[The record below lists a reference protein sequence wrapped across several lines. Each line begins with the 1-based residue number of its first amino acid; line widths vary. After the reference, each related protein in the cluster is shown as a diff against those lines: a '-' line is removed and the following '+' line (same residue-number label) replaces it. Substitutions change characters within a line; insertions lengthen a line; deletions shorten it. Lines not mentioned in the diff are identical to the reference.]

1 MTAPQQE
8 LPRLFTANDIAVLTI
23 GSVIGSGIFLV
34 PGLVLRDAGGS
45 VGLALL
51 IWILGGALSYLG
63 ALTYAELGAMSPRAG
78 GLYLYIRD
86 AFGPAAAF
94 AYGWTLFAV
103 IGAGTVATLAVAT
116 ATYLAALFPIGP
128 STQRLIA
135 VALTLL
141 IALANVPGTKRS
153 ARAIEVATW
162 IKVSAIAALVI
173 FLPIA
178 GNGFAEIDAWFPTS
192 IPSGLITSA
201 GAALIAVLW
210 AYEGWQYLTFLAGE
224 TKEPQRNFPRGIAL
238 GTLGLVA
245 IYVAAAIAY
254 VAGIGPAAVAAS
266 DRVAADAVGAVF
278 GAAWGKLIAVA
289 IIISMLSAA
298 QANSLMSARVYY
310 AMARDG
316 LFFSPMGRIHP
327 RYGTPAVALIAGG
340 VWAAVLAASGTF
352 ETLLRYVVFVGWVF
366 YGLAALAVVVLR
378 RTRPDAPRPYR
389 VPGYPVTPI
398 LFALAGLAIVVNT
411 IVTDPRQAAIGL
423 GATLMAVPVYFGWR
437 ALHANKP
444 PTGP

>member
-1 MTAPQQE
+1 MTAPEQE

-116 ATYLAALFPIGP
+116 ATYLAALVPIGA

-141 IALANVPGTKRS
+141 IALANVPGTKGS

-173 FLPIA
+173 FLPIG
-178 GNGFAEIDAWFPTS
+178 GNGFAEVDTWFPTS

-316 LFFSPMGRIHP
+316 LFFSPMGKIHP

-411 IVTDPRQAAIGL
+411 VLTDPRQAAIGL
-423 GATLMAVPVYFGWR
+423 GATLLAVPVYFGWR
-437 ALHANKP
+437 ALHRR
-444 PTGP
+444 G

>member
-1 MTAPQQE
+1 MTAPSQE

-45 VGLALL
+45 IGLALL
-51 IWILGGALSYLG
+51 VWLAGGALSFMG
-63 ALTYAELGAMSPRAG
+63 ALTYAELGAMSPKAG

-116 ATYLAALFPIGP
+116 ATYLAALVPIGP
-128 STQRLIA
+128 NAQRATA
-135 VALTLL
+135 VALCLL

-153 ARAIEVATW
+153 ARAIELATW
-162 IKVSAIAALVI
+162 IKVAAIAALVVA
-173 FLPIA
+173 LPIGGTGLA
-178 GNGFAEIDAWFPTS
+178 GIEWFPS
-192 IPSGLITSA
+192 AVPSGLLLSA

-224 TKEPQRNFPRGIAL
+224 TVEPQRNFPRGIAM
-238 GTLGLVA
+238 GTAGLIL
-245 IYVAAAIAY
+245 IYLLAAIAY
-254 VAGIGPAAVAAS
+254 VAGIGPEAVAAS

-278 GAAWGKLIAVA
+278 GAGWGKAIAAA
-289 IIISMLSAA
+289 INGSMLSAA
-298 QANSLMSARVYY
+298 QANRLMSARVYY
-310 AMARDG
+310 AMSRDG
-316 LFFSPMGRIHP
+316 LFFKAMGRLHP
-327 RYGTPAVALIAGG
+327 RYGTPAFALGAAG

-366 YGLAALAVVVLR
+366 YSLAALAVVVLR

-398 LFALAGLAIVVNT
+398 VFVLAGLAIVGNT
-411 IVTDPRQAAIGL
+411 IATNPRQAAIGL
-423 GATLMAVPVYFGWR
+423 GATALAVPVYFGWR
-437 ALHANKP
+437 ALRR
-444 PTGP
+444 

>member
-1 MTAPQQE
+1 MTAPEQE

-116 ATYLAALFPIGP
+116 ATYLAALVPIGA

-141 IALANVPGTKRS
+141 IALANVPGTKGS

-173 FLPIA
+173 FLPIG
-178 GNGFAEIDAWFPTS
+178 GNGFAEVDSWFPTS
-192 IPSGLITSA
+192 IPSGLLTSA

-245 IYVAAAIAY
+245 IYLAAAIAY

-310 AMARDG
+310 AMARNG

-411 IVTDPRQAAIGL
+411 VLTDPRQAAIGL
-423 GATLMAVPVYFGWR
+423 GATLLAVPVYFGWR
-437 ALHANKP
+437 ALYP
-444 PTGP
+444 SRPSGGE